1 MATNFTP
8 IACMSSDLHLLEKLA
23 NIPRTPWLT
32 TRRRTCPICK
42 GDVVRSL
49 ARGSPSSPRY
59 EPYRD
64 DSDDDVQTQAAESVN
79 NSSSSA
85 LPIAPRAGTEDVEQG
100 IVSPTPT
107 RSRRTNLAGSWR
119 DLIVGSLGSTS
130 QSPRSAQ
137 EDRDR

>member
-1 MATNFTP
+1 MNSML
-8 IACMSSDLHLLEKLA
+8 IACKFCILIIHYVIAEQIL
-23 NIPRTPWLT
+23 RTPWLT

-49 ARGSPSSPRY
+49 ARGSPSTPRY
-59 EPYRD
+59 EAYRD
-64 DSDDDVQTQAAESVN
+64 DSDEDIQIQAAETVN

-85 LPIAPRAGTEDVEQG
+85 LPINAQPSPEVDIEQG

-107 RSRRTNLAGSWR
+107 RSRGANIAGSWR
-119 DLIVGSLGSTS
+119 ELISSSLGSTS
-130 QSPRSAQ
+130 RSSRPQ